1 MARSPKT
8 DTLLE
13 MQGSDAKVFNPD
25 SGSWEPLV
33 QREAVDTRQETPILF
48 EGISEEGLRQLA
60 PLLKRLH
67 AYDMMH
73 GD

>member
-1 MARSPKT
+1 MARSSKI
-8 DTLLE
+8 DTLPE
-13 MQGSDAKVFNPD
+13 RQGSDAKVFNPE
-25 SGSWEPLV
+25 SGSWEPLM
-33 QREAVDTRQETPILF
+33 QLEAVDTRRQTFIRF